1 MLEFDDYR
9 GVIVETELG
18 NMGRTT
24 FITLDRDNGFIS
36 ERRGFPGDLQSTY
49 FL

>member
-18 NMGRTT
+18 NMGRIGGCWGGLLSLLWTET
-24 FITLDRDNGFIS
+24 MVSFLR
-36 ERRGFPGDLQSTY
+36 EGD
-49 FL
+49 F